1 MGLFFARHFGKANSF
16 VGKGKEIRPANPLTR
31 LPSTVKAGLNTLSF
45 YINIYKITFLLCK

>member
-45 YINIYKITFLLCK
+45 YINIYKITCLLCK